1 MVRVSGVSM
10 EPTLRSGDLLLV
22 RYAAAPRRGDL
33 AVVRLPNADDGTAR
47 PIAVK
52 RVTGTD
58 PQDPSRWWVERD
70 NPREGVDS
78 WRVGGIPAADILAV
92 VVARLWPHPTRLRPD
107 RPA

>member
-33 AVVRLPNADDGTAR
+33 AVVRLPN
-47 PIAVK
+47 AVK